1 MRATKL
7 IKAGEELTISYIESA
22 EQTRRRRHNILKNQF
37 GFEVTENSV
46 KDDMIEKL
54 RVSVESTPEVVAK
67 IDSFEDRIDA
77 IYQEI
82 KDCTR
87 KDDFTGEFSDD
98 LLPKIIALSGELS
111 EVLDPRHILFLR
123 LNKLLLEALH
133 PKLSEPQQPK
143 RKKTKKVAKSNFGD
157 NLVLYLKTA
166 YEVYKTQLLCLSRD
180 HIDFATTYSDMSM
193 AIESLLAWDSHKLFA
208 EFPQWDSFQK
218 ATKFQYFC
226 QTSLEKLDE
235 MYK

>member
-1 MRATKL
+1 MRATRP

-37 GFEVTENSV
+37 GFEVTDNSV
-46 KDDMIEKL
+46 KDEMIEKL
-54 RVSVESTPEVVAK
+54 RESVESTPEIVAK
-67 IDSFEDRIDA
+67 IDSFEDRIDV

-82 KDCTR
+82 KDCTQ

-123 LNKLLLEALH
+123 LNKMLLEALH
-133 PKLSEPQQPK
+133 PKLSEPQSK
-143 RKKTKKVAKSNFGD
+143 RTKAKKVAKSNFGD

-180 HIDFATTYSDMSM
+180 HIDFATTYGDMSM
-193 AIESLLAWDSHKLFA
+193 AIESLLAWDSQKLFS
-208 EFPQWDSFQK
+208 EFPQWDNFQK

-226 QTSLEKLDE
+226 QSSLQKLDE